1 MAIKSSRS
9 RCNFKISDFSHST
22 RGCLVSGLL
31 PGRGRCSA
39 AECCCRTPRS
49 GQLQP
54 CSAADTSPDIR
65 GAGGGQTRHQ
75 WTCYHRL
82 RLRRPQTAK
91 RRSFQRQVRASS
103 WPHNNEFT
111 NQTRTQ
117 HSKSF
122 KNAPEKL
129 DTYSIISSL
138 QHFIIGYFLFNR
150 PIPFDTSKW
159 FKKRKNQTR
168 FLPQQRPRWCSTARP
183 EDLGGMEEDGSS
195 QTTGYLHY
203 RE

>member
-1 MAIKSSRS
+1 MAIKSSQ
-9 RCNFKISDFSHST
+9 CNFKISDFSHST

-103 WPHNNEFT
+103 WPHNNEA
-111 NQTRTQ
+111 QIVLKCSR
-117 HSKSF
+117 KSW
-122 KNAPEKL
+122 
-129 DTYSIISSL
+129 
-138 QHFIIGYFLFNR
+138 HLFNN
-150 PIPFDTSKW
+150 II
-159 FKKRKNQTR
+159 
-168 FLPQQRPRWCSTARP
+168 A
-183 EDLGGMEEDGSS
+183 
-195 QTTGYLHY
+195 TTFHY
-203 RE
+203 RLFSFQSSDTFWHVQMI